1 MFVTFAPQ
9 TRGHHIADLDPLG
22 INQADLDATVAPE
35 LQLSTYRFGNELLI
49 PVFLNPP
56 NIAVVTLLVNTC
68 FCLSGAVREL
78 LSQGRH
84 GVCFIYLNMAI
95 KSLKRQILVLR
106 ACYNP

>member
-49 PVFLNPP
+49 PVF
-56 NIAVVTLLVNTC
+56 
-68 FCLSGAVREL
+68 F
-78 LSQGRH
+78 
-84 GVCFIYLNMAI
+84 
-95 KSLKRQILVLR
+95 
-106 ACYNP
+106 